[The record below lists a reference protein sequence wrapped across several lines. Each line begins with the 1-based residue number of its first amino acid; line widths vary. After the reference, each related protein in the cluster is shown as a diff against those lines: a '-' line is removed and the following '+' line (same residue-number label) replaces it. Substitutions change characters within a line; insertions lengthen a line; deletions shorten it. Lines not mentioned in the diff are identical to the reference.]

1 MIYFKSSH
9 ELFFIIMQNIKNS
22 LTELIGK
29 TPMLR
34 LNSIEKIFGSKAA
47 IIAKLEMF
55 NPGGSIKDRAALSM
69 IKDAEKNKSLMPG
82 GTIIEPTSGNTGVGL
97 AWIAGLKGYKVILTM
112 PETMSKERQL
122 LLKAYGAE
130 VVLTD
135 GAKGMKGAIEKA
147 EELKEST
154 ENSII
159 LQQFCNEANPEAHY
173 HTTAEEIWNDTE
185 GEIDILVAGVGTGGT
200 LSGTGKKLKEKKT
213 SVKVIAVEPD
223 TSAVISGERPGPHK
237 IQGIGAGF
245 IPDILNTGI
254 IDSVIRIKNEDAMQT
269 ARLIAQKE
277 GVLCGISSGAAL
289 YAAIQLSTN
298 DEYRDKNI
306 VVILPDTGER
316 YLSTELYFRQ

>member
-1 MIYFKSSH
+1 
-9 ELFFIIMQNIKNS
+9 MQNIKNS

-185 GEIDILVAGVGTGGT
+185 GKIDILVAGVGTGGT

-223 TSAVISGERPGPHK
+223 TSAVISGEKPGPHK

-316 YLSTELYFRQ
+316 YLSTELYDR

>member
-1 MIYFKSSH
+1 
-9 ELFFIIMQNIKNS
+9 MQNIKNS

-34 LNSIEKIFGSKAA
+34 LNNIEKTFGSKAA

-185 GEIDILVAGVGTGGT
+185 GKIDILVAGVGTGGT

-223 TSAVISGERPGPHK
+223 TSAVISGEKPGPHK

-316 YLSTELYFRQ
+316 YLSTELYDR

>member
-1 MIYFKSSH
+1 
-9 ELFFIIMQNIKNS
+9 MQNIKNS

-34 LNSIEKIFGSKAA
+34 LNSIEKTFGSKAA

-69 IKDAEKNKSLMPG
+69 IKDAEKNKSLMPR

-185 GEIDILVAGVGTGGT
+185 GKIDILVAGVGTGGT

-223 TSAVISGERPGPHK
+223 TSAVISGEKPGPHK

-245 IPDILNTGI
+245 IPNILNTGI

-316 YLSTELYFRQ
+316 YLSTELYDR